1 MEINEIIEL
10 FTEEQKKEYYEEYLS
25 KVESLPIEFQ
35 EDGKIEQIGNIQIVK
50 FEYSYPEYGEDE
62 DYTDWYLKQFI
73 VLIYNN
79 KILKFIYE
87 TTKYSEINY
96 YIYNNELH
104 LICKTRWNKSADIYN
119 INTGKHLYWYYLNK
133 I

>member
-1 MEINEIIEL
+1 MEIEEIVEL

-25 KVESLPIEFQ
+25 RVESLPIEFQ

-87 TTKYSEINY
+87 STKYSETFY
-96 YIYNNELH
+96 YIHNNELH
-104 LICKTRWNKSADIYN
+104 LICNHRWNKSADIYN
-119 INTGKHLYWYYLNK
+119 VNTGEHLYWYYLNK
-133 I
+133 V